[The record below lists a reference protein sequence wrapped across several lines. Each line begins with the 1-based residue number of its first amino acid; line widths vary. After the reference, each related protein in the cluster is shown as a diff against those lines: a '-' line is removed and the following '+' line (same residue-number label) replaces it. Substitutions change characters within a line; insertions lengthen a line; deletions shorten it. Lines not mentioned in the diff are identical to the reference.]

1 MDKDLGVLE
10 VTDQDIKNLMTEVF
24 KCLMHTFFQVR
35 HIVIRQCLSLFANI
49 KLCLYFQVENAEG
62 GEKLI
67 DLSDA
72 IVACG
77 YTGPINVDQKKAIT
91 E

>member
-1 MDKDLGVLE
+1 
-10 VTDQDIKNLMTEVF
+10 
-24 KCLMHTFFQVR
+24 MHTFFQVR
-35 HIVIRQCLSLFANI
+35 HIKLSDNVCLLLQISR
-49 KLCLYFQVENAEG
+49 LCLYFQVENAEG
-62 GEKLI
+62 GENLI